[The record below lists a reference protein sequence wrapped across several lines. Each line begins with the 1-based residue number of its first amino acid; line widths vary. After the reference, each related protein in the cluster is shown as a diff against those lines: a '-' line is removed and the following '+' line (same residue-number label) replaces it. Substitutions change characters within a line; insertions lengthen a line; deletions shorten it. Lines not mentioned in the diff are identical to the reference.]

1 MGNFFIFMH
10 KQAEMNHFITISY
23 LKQGN
28 KKQQEAYKI
37 LTKYGVWEKLTDFS
51 PLLAGTI
58 PIAIDIDNS
67 DLDVIC
73 CFNDLAVFT
82 ATLKKEFSNYKGFTI
97 RTPKEIDPAYKTVV
111 CNFILDDFEIEIFG
125 QNRKPEA
132 QNAYRHMLIEYQIL
146 EKEGEQ
152 FRQQIIELKKQGYKT
167 EPAFAKLLS
176 LKGNP
181 YNALLEY
188 KV

>member
-1 MGNFFIFMH
+1 
-10 KQAEMNHFITISY
+10 MNHFKTISY

-28 KKQQEAYKI
+28 KKQQEAYRI

-67 DLDVIC
+67 DLDIIC
-73 CFNDLAVFT
+73 CFNDVAVFT
-82 ATLKKEFSNYKGFTI
+82 ATLKKEFSDYKGFTI
-97 RTPKEIDPAYKTVV
+97 REAEDIDPNYKTVV
-111 CNFILDDFEIEIFG
+111 CNFIFDDFEIEIFG
-125 QNRKPEA
+125 QNRKSEE

-152 FRQQIIELKKQGYKT
+152 FRQQIIALKKEGYKT
-167 EPAFAKLLS
+167 EPAFAKLLE
-176 LKGNP
+176 LRGNP
-181 YNALLEY
+181 YYALLNY
-188 KV
+188 SL

>member
-1 MGNFFIFMH
+1 
-10 KQAEMNHFITISY
+10 MNHFRAINY

-28 KKQQEAYKI
+28 KKQLEAYKT
-37 LTKYGVWEKLTDFS
+37 LTKYYVWEKLTDFS

-58 PIAIDIDNS
+58 PIAIDINNS
-67 DLDVIC
+67 DLDVTC
-73 CFNDLAVFT
+73 CFNDVAVFIT
-82 ATLKKEFSNYKGFTI
+82 TLKKEFSHYKGFTI
-97 RTPKEIDPAYKTVV
+97 RTPKEVAPAYKTVV
-111 CNFILDDFEIEIFG
+111 CNFTLDDFEIEIFG
-125 QNRKPEA
+125 QNRNSEE

-152 FRQQIIELKKQGYKT
+152 FRQQIIALKKEGYKT
-167 EPAFAKLLS
+167 EPTFAKLLG

-181 YNALLEY
+181 YDMLLEY